1 MHNTFLQFY
10 VILIIYI
17 GTIVSAIAFTTYSNR
32 NYYKSKKI
40 QAIQLAERLARKSAL
55 LQELILMDS
64 CSRRGYQLMEKE
76 LRCTRG
82 EEGHGNVK
90 QWHNKTFISAWNL
103 LQSQDILQP
112 HESRGLC
119 NWCCLSCSVQ
129 KPLALL
135 HAASSGLPY
144 LQFPL
149 PGTGYKSSE
158 LPRATAWHQRCSGWT
173 PATMT
178 KGLNSLLKT

>member
-32 NYYKSKKI
+32 NYCKSKKI

-90 QWHNKTFISAWNL
+90 Q
-103 LQSQDILQP
+103 
-112 HESRGLC
+112 
-119 NWCCLSCSVQ
+119 
-129 KPLALL
+129 
-135 HAASSGLPY
+135 
-144 LQFPL
+144 
-149 PGTGYKSSE
+149 
-158 LPRATAWHQRCSGWT
+158 
-173 PATMT
+173 
-178 KGLNSLLKT
+178 